1 MKNCF
6 RTLLTT
12 VLGLQTI
19 YKMIPSKQQLDEYR
33 KLPEADFQ
41 VLVEAIVSLE
51 CVLKKYI
58 AHVAWNEGVDFLRDI
73 DQDERFT
80 DEEWKY
86 LQSLS

>member
-1 MKNCF
+1 
-6 RTLLTT
+6 
-12 VLGLQTI
+12 
-19 YKMIPSKQQLDEYR
+19 MIPSKQQLDEYR

-41 VLVEAIVSLE
+41 VLVEAIESLQS
-51 CVLKKYI
+51 VLKKYI

-80 DEEWKY
+80 EEEWEY